1 MEVSRREDARSGE
14 AEIWCLSATFYLVQM
29 QFKFD
34 AYQEYQTKAVDAVV
48 DLFDGQPNSTSLSIA
63 KGQLELAAA
72 PSKPRIDFS
81 ESLAFAALDNR
92 LGLDEA
98 ALLDNLRTVQA
109 VNSLPPDTSLQFIEE
124 KAETFAG
131 EQTIRFANF
140 SVEMETG
147 TGKTY
152 VYVRTA
158 LQLFRNYGFR
168 KFIIVVPSVAVRE
181 GVLKTFQMTE
191 RHFRE
196 LFSNTPYRHYIYDS
210 ENLSQVRQFATSSA
224 AEFMVMTIDSFNK
237 ARNVIRQQRDQLQG
251 ETPIHLIQATRP
263 ILILDEPQN
272 MESELRI
279 KALAALNPLLALRY
293 SATHRNPYNL
303 VYRLTPFEAYRQGLV
318 KRIEVAGVEKEGDAN
333 QVFMRLMGVKAV
345 KTTLTARLAVHQLM
359 AKGAVKEKIVT
370 VAPGK
375 SLETI
380 TRRLEYAPF
389 VVEEI
394 TDQSVIFSNG
404 VELRLGEA
412 RGADKE
418 AIFESQIHYAVK
430 THFQKQALL
439 RAQGIKVLSLFFIDR
454 VDNYAKEGGCIRTA
468 FKKAFTG
475 LQREFPDWKGAEC
488 EKVQAAYFAS
498 RKTKTGEVIYE
509 DTRGESEKDIEAYDL
524 IMRDKER
531 LLSFDEPVA
540 FIFSH
545 SALREGWDNPNV
557 FQICTL
563 NQTISEM
570 KKRQEIGRGI
580 RLAVNQS
587 GDRVRDEKVN
597 VLTVVAN
604 ENYEAY
610 VNRYQTELEEEYGA
624 AGLPPKPANARKR
637 GAARLQKAVTL
648 KPEFKQLWEK
658 IKHKTRYSVE
668 IDSERLISEVV
679 AKLDSVTITQP
690 KIMVRKGKV
699 VVAATEEK
707 LSAVLTGSTP
717 KEFSMNRDE
726 LPNLVEVMA
735 SLMENTTP
743 PVRLTRRTLLEIFK
757 RTKNRKAALGNPHE
771 FATVAVRFIKFV
783 LTDEL
788 VKGVRYEKINEW
800 YEMTQLQEEIPS
812 WQDYLVASSRSAYD
826 HVIFNSEIEK
836 TFVEGLEKDDRVKVY
851 LKLPDWFTV
860 TTPVGEYNPDWA
872 IVMEDIDAHG
882 KRKGKDRLYL
892 VRETKDTTRPES
904 MRPNEQRKIDCG
916 KRHFRDALGVDYRVV
931 KSAAE
936 LP

>member
-1 MEVSRREDARSGE
+1 
-14 AEIWCLSATFYLVQM
+14 M

-34 AYQEYQTKAVDAVV
+34 ANQDFQVTAVESVV
-48 DLFDGQPNSTSLSIA
+48 NLFEGQPNGRLLPSLPIA
-63 KGQLELAAA
+63 TRQLELAG
-72 PSKPRIDFS
+72 PPDKPQIDFA
-81 ESLAFAALDNR
+81 ESLAFAAVDNR
-92 LGLDEA
+92 LALDDA
-98 ALLDNLRTVQA
+98 ALLENLGAVQA
-109 VNSLPPDTSLQFIEE
+109 ENSLPEDNTLQFIEE
-124 KAETFAG
+124 KAETLAG
-131 EQTIRFANF
+131 EQAIRFANF

-158 LQLFRNYGFR
+158 LELFRRYGFR
-168 KFIIVVPSVAVRE
+168 KFIVVVPSVAVRE
-181 GVLKTFQMTE
+181 GVLKTFQITE

-196 LFSNTPYRHYIYDS
+196 LFSNTPYRYYSYDS
-210 ENLSQVRQFATSSA
+210 ENLSQVCQFATSA
-224 AEFMVMTIDSFNK
+224 AVEFMVMTIDSFNK
-237 ARNVIRQQRDQLQG
+237 ATNVIRQQRDQLQG
-251 ETPIHLIQATRP
+251 ETPIHLVQATRP

-279 KALAALNPLLALRY
+279 KALAALNPLFALRY

-333 QVFMRLMGVKAV
+333 QVFMRLMEV
-345 KTTLTARLAVHQLM
+345 KTVKTKLTARLAVHQLR
-359 AKGAVKEKIVT
+359 AKGDVKETIVT
-370 VAPGK
+370 VDPGK
-375 SLETI
+375 SLETV
-380 TRRLEYAPF
+380 TKRPEYAPF

-394 TDQSVIFSNG
+394 TDQSVIFGNG
-404 VELRLGEA
+404 VELRVGEA

-418 AIFESQIHYAVK
+418 AIFETQIRYTIEA
-430 THFQKQALL
+430 HFRKQAML

-454 VDNYAKEGGCIRTA
+454 VDNYAKADGIIRTA
-468 FKKAFTG
+468 FHKAFDE
-475 LQREFPDWKGAEC
+475 LKANFLEWKEIAAD
-488 EKVQAAYFAS
+488 KVQAAYFAS

-531 LLSFDEPVA
+531 LLSFEEPVA

-563 NQTISEM
+563 NQTVSEM

-580 RLAVNQS
+580 RLAVNQA

-597 VLTVVAN
+597 ILTVVAN

-610 VNRYQTELEEEYGA
+610 VNRYQAELEDAYGA

-637 GAARLQKAVTL
+637 GVARLQKAMTL

-679 AKLDSVTITQP
+679 AKLDAVTIAQP
-690 KIMVRKGKV
+690 KISVKKAK
-699 VVAATEEK
+699 VVAAETEEK

-717 KEFSMNRDE
+717 KDFAVKRDG
-726 LPNLVEVMA
+726 LPNLIEVMA

-783 LTDEL
+783 LADEL

-800 YEMTQLQEEIPS
+800 YEMTQLQNEIPS
-812 WQDYLVASSRSAYD
+812 WQDYLVASPRSAYD

-836 TFVEGLEKDDRVKVY
+836 NFVEGLEKDDRIKVY

-860 TTPVGEYNPDWA
+860 ATPVGEYNPDWA
-872 IVMEDIDAHG
+872 IVMDDVDAHG
-882 KRKGKDRLYL
+882 KRQGKEKLYL
-892 VRETKDTTRPES
+892 VRETKDTSRPDS
-904 MRPNEQRKIDCG
+904 TRPNEQRKIDCG
-916 KRHFRDALGVDYRVV
+916 KRHFKDALDVDYRVV

>member
-1 MEVSRREDARSGE
+1 
-14 AEIWCLSATFYLVQM
+14 M

-34 AYQEYQTKAVDAVV
+34 ANQDFQIAAVESAV
-48 DLFDGQPNSTSLSIA
+48 DLFEGQPNGRLLPSLSIA
-63 KGQLELAAA
+63 TRQLELAGA
-72 PSKPRIDFS
+72 PGKPQIDFA
-81 ESLAFAALDNR
+81 ESLAFAAVDNR
-92 LGLDEA
+92 LALDDA
-98 ALLDNLRTVQA
+98 ALLENLQTVQA
-109 VNSLPPDTSLQFIEE
+109 ANDLPQDVALQFIEE
-124 KAETFAG
+124 KAETLAG
-131 EQTIRFANF
+131 EQEIRFANF

-158 LQLFRNYGFR
+158 LELFRRYGFR

-196 LFSNTPYRHYIYDS
+196 LFSNTPYRYYIYDS
-210 ENLSQVRQFATSSA
+210 ENLSQVRQFATSA
-224 AEFMVMTIDSFNK
+224 AVEFMVMTIDSFNK
-237 ARNVIRQQRDQLQG
+237 ATNVIRQQRDQLQG

-272 MESELRI
+272 MESELRV

-293 SATHRNPYNL
+293 SATHRNPYNV

-333 QVFMRLMGVKAV
+333 QVFMRLMDVRAV
-345 KTTLTARLAVHQLM
+345 KTKLTARLAVHQLR
-359 AKGAVKEKIVT
+359 AKGDVKETIVT
-370 VAPGK
+370 VGPGE
-375 SLETI
+375 SLETK
-380 TRRLEYAPF
+380 TNRPEYAPF

-394 TDQSVIFSNG
+394 TDQSVIFGNG
-404 VELRLGEA
+404 IELRVGEA
-412 RGADKE
+412 KGADKE
-418 AIFESQIHYAVK
+418 AIFESQIRYTIEAHFRKQEAVK
-430 THFQKQALL
+430 
-439 RAQGIKVLSLFFIDR
+439 AQGVKVLSLFFIDR
-454 VDNYAKEGGCIRTA
+454 VDNYAKEDGIIRSA
-468 FKKAFTG
+468 FKKAFNELKAG
-475 LQREFPDWKGAEC
+475 FLDWKDADC

-498 RKTKTGEVIYE
+498 RKTKAGEVIYE
-509 DTRGESEKDIEAYDL
+509 DTRGESEKDSETYDL

-531 LLSFDEPVA
+531 LLSFSEPVA

-563 NQTISEM
+563 NQTVSEM

-587 GDRVRDEKVN
+587 GDRLRDDKVN

-604 ENYEAY
+604 ENYESY
-610 VNRYQTELEEEYGA
+610 VARYQGELEEAYGA
-624 AGLPPKPANARKR
+624 SSLPPKPANARKR
-637 GAARLQKAVTL
+637 GTARLVKAMAL
-648 KPEFKQLWEK
+648 KPEFKKLWEK
-658 IKHKTRYSVE
+658 IRHKTRYSVE
-668 IDSERLISEVV
+668 IDSENLISEVV
-679 AKLDSVTITQP
+679 AKLDSVTIAAP
-690 KIMVRKGKV
+690 RLNVRKAR
-699 VVAATEEK
+699 VVASEAEDK
-707 LSAVLTGSTP
+707 LSAVLTGSGG
-717 KEFSMNRDE
+717 KDFAIKRDG

-757 RTKNRKAALGNPHE
+757 RTKNRKAALANPHE

-783 LTDEL
+783 LADQL
-788 VKGVRYEKINEW
+788 VEGVRYEKINEW
-800 YEMTQLQEEIPS
+800 YEMTQLEQEIPS
-812 WQDYLVASSRSAYD
+812 WKEYLVASPTSIYD
-826 HVIFNSEIEK
+826 HVIFNSEIERN
-836 TFVEGLEKDDRVKVY
+836 FVEGLEKDKRVRVY
-851 LKLPDWFTV
+851 LKLPAWFTV

-872 IVMEDIDAHG
+872 IVMDDVDAHG
-882 KRKGKDRLYL
+882 KTKGERLYL
-892 VRETKDTTRPES
+892 VRETKDTSRPDS

-916 KRHFRDALGVDYRVV
+916 KRHFKDALGVNYRVI

-936 LP
+936 LPGLPDEI